1 MAITDVTPRRIG
13 PYEVHGLLGEG
24 GIGQV
29 YAAEDTL
36 LGRQVAIKALRPE
49 MSRDRNLI
57 DRFYIEAK
65 SLANLNHPNITT
77 LYALQLEGQEAF
89 MIMEL
94 VHGHTLNDLLV
105 RVHRLSLREGLAVAA
120 QAVAGLGYAHRRGVV
135 HRDIKPSNL
144 MLTDEGVLKIMDFG
158 IARVRGSQQ
167 MTRTGDFQGTLAY
180 ASPEQIRGERVDE
193 RSDLY
198 SLAIVVYKLLSGVAP
213 FDAASD
219 YALMTAHLQTPPPPL
234 LGRVAGLDAT
244 TEAAL
249 MRALAKR
256 PEDRFAS
263 VGEFSQAVGAA
274 ALRNESVE
282 ILQQLF
288 DRAFREDAE
297 ATRVVT
303 ARTPAEQTDAPT
315 RPTPRA
321 AAVAAIPGT
330 VQIAAAPPVAAPVET
345 VQMPATSRA
354 TAAIRAAERSE
365 PTIRRARWL
374 YLAAGS
380 GLAAAAVAAA
390 WFVLAP
396 IVAERSGSASVAPNQ
411 PQAAADTAGPPS
423 AAPATPVA
431 PSNSGEQREAIRHDQ
446 PTPSSEQ
453 RAASA
458 EPVVVAPPPSSP
470 ARDNTTRDDV
480 APPKTT
486 APDSQPASDKLARA
500 TVVAPPSDKDTPA
513 TVVAPV
519 PDKNPPPEISPPV
532 EKAAPPAEKAAPA
545 AATEERHDTAPAK
558 TQDAKTEPQSPATQ
572 LTMKETQPPTEK
584 PAPLA
589 PEAKPA
595 APPEPEG
602 KPDLQGKITGL
613 RRDEI
618 EVDKQWIQLYGIKI
632 DGRQAT
638 DVLLPYVRPGGFAVV
653 CYRKPSATYRCYAD
667 GQDIAQLALKD
678 HKAQLAPNAPTE
690 YRSLLSQKR

>member
-1 MAITDVTPRRIG
+1 MAIADVTPRRIG

-57 DRFYIEAK
+57 DRFYVEAK

-94 VHGHTLNDLLV
+94 VHGHTLNDLLA
-105 RVHRLSLREGLAVAA
+105 RVHRLSLRESLAVVA

-167 MTRTGDFQGTLAY
+167 LTRTGDFQGTLAY

-198 SLAIVVYKLLSGVAP
+198 SLAVVAYKLLSGAAP
-213 FDAASD
+213 FDGVGD

-234 LGRVAGLDAT
+234 LARVPGLDAT

-263 VGEFSQAVGAA
+263 IGEFGQAIGAA
-274 ALRNESVE
+274 ALRNESVD

-303 ARTPAEQTDAPT
+303 SRAPPEETDAPT
-315 RPTPRA
+315 QPTPRA
-321 AAVAAIPGT
+321 AVAAAMP
-330 VQIAAAPPVAAPVET
+330 ET
-345 VQMPATSRA
+345 VPAPATPPPP
-354 TAAIRAAERSE
+354 AAIRVTE
-365 PTIRRARWL
+365 PPEPRTRRGRWP
-374 YLAAGS
+374 YLAAGG
-380 GLAAAAVAAA
+380 GLAAALVGAGWLFLMPPHADQADVPPVAK
-390 WFVLAP
+390 
-396 IVAERSGSASVAPNQ
+396 EH
-411 PQAAADTAGPPS
+411 PQAASDVAKPGDAAATGGPAAPIGDQREAARTERPSAPAGPASPAPTEASTTIPPVAVIAPEPDRNSAPPPDKTTPSSDKVVPSESDKS
-423 AAPATPVA
+423 AAPAPEKTVPIV
-431 PSNSGEQREAIRHDQ
+431 
-446 PTPSSEQ
+446 TPS
-453 RAASA
+453 
-458 EPVVVAPPPSSP
+458 
-470 ARDNTTRDDV
+470 T
-480 APPKTT
+480 
-486 APDSQPASDKLARA
+486 
-500 TVVAPPSDKDTPA
+500 
-513 TVVAPV
+513 
-519 PDKNPPPEISPPV
+519 V
-532 EKAAPPAEKAAPA
+532 EKAPPADEPKQSGQPSEAAPA
-545 AATEERHDTAPAK
+545 KPEIAPS
-558 TQDAKTEPQSPATQ
+558 EPQQPDTKLASKENPPAA
-572 LTMKETQPPTEK
+572 EK
-584 PAPLA
+584 PAALG
-589 PEAKPA
+589 PEASV
-595 APPEPEG
+595 PPEPEG
-602 KPDLQGKITGL
+602 KPDLQGKITGIK
-613 RRDEI
+613 RAEM
-618 EVDKQWIQLYGIKI
+618 EVSKKWIQLYGITI
-632 DGRQAT
+632 DRSRP
-638 DVLLPYVRPGGFAVV
+638 DDILVPYVQPARFEVV
-653 CYRKPSATYRCYAD
+653 CYRKPANTYRCYAD
-667 GQDIAQLALKD
+667 GQDIARLALRD
-678 HKAQLAPNAPTE
+678 RKAQLSSNAPTE